1 MAVRIAST
9 LSEHP
14 LATHAVGECAGA
26 LLEAGGHSPDLVLL
40 SVTPP
45 LTGALEDILGATRA
59 LLAPGVGVAVTT
71 DRIFTAG
78 REVTMTTALS
88 MCALWVTDGLTL
100 QTPAGVP
107 EPRVK
112 PIRLSGCID
121 WEKPDDSE
129 LEQLRAATG
138 TLILFGDP
146 SLRRAAQILRSISEV
161 APGVRV
167 IGGTTG
173 SSRSPGTA
181 RLFLDGQMHTD
192 GLIGAL
198 ISPQVPTH
206 ATVTQGCTAF
216 GAPMLAT
223 RAERNVI
230 YELDG
235 RSALEVVQEL
245 LATVALDSR
254 PAARDALRIGVAQT
268 KESDDNPIHY
278 FGVLGADKAAKSI
291 MVEEEVGLGET
302 VQFALRDARS
312 ATEDLVAVLSTLPQA
327 QACLAF
333 TSGSRNLAYF
343 GSPHHEASVISE
355 ALATSAVWG
364 ISCCDVFGSNT
375 AGVQVLDH
383 AASLLTFPV
392 SGRADF
398 GAI

>member
-1 MAVRIAST
+1 
-9 LSEHP
+9 
-14 LATHAVGECAGA
+14 
-26 LLEAGGHSPDLVLL
+26 
-40 SVTPP
+40 
-45 LTGALEDILGATRA
+45 
-59 LLAPGVGVAVTT
+59 
-71 DRIFTAG
+71 
-78 REVTMTTALS
+78 
-88 MCALWVTDGLTL
+88 
-100 QTPAGVP
+100 
-107 EPRVK
+107 
-112 PIRLSGCID
+112 
-121 WEKPDDSE
+121 
-129 LEQLRAATG
+129 
-138 TLILFGDP
+138 
-146 SLRRAAQILRSISEV
+146 
-161 APGVRV
+161 
-167 IGGTTG
+167 
-173 SSRSPGTA
+173 
-181 RLFLDGQMHTD
+181 
-192 GLIGAL
+192 
-198 ISPQVPTH
+198 
-206 ATVTQGCTAF
+206 
-216 GAPMLAT
+216 
-223 RAERNVI
+223 VI